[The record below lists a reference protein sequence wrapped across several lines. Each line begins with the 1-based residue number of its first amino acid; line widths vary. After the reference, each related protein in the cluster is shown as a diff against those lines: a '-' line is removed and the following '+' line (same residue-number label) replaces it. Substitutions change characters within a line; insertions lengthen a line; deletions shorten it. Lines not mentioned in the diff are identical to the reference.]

1 MKKHKNKGLFL
12 VVTFMFMAFSIFHV
26 KDVFA
31 AEIDYDA
38 RAKELCKSKLEN
50 RKVEWDESK
59 KKLSSDQS
67 QLTVYIKIEITIFY
81 TFFYICFF
89 SLRIHI
95 LIIIEFTFIH
105 HTNRI

>member
-38 RAKELCKSKLEN
+38 TAKELGKSKLEK
-50 RKVEWDESK
+50 RKV
-59 KKLSSDQS
+59 
-67 QLTVYIKIEITIFY
+67 
-81 TFFYICFF
+81 
-89 SLRIHI
+89 
-95 LIIIEFTFIH
+95 
-105 HTNRI
+105 

>member
-50 RKVEWDESK
+50 RKLNGMKVRK
-59 KKLSSDQS
+59 
-67 QLTVYIKIEITIFY
+67 
-81 TFFYICFF
+81 
-89 SLRIHI
+89 
-95 LIIIEFTFIH
+95 
-105 HTNRI
+105 N

>member
-67 QLTVYIKIEITIFY
+67 QLTVYIKSKDGQQY
-81 TFFYICFF
+81 TFDVGVD
-89 SLRIHI
+89 
-95 LIIIEFTFIH
+95 
-105 HTNRI
+105 

>member
-12 VVTFMFMAFSIFHV
+12 VVNYMFMAFSIFHV

-31 AEIDYDA
+31 ADIDYDA

-50 RKVEWDESK
+50 WKVEWDESK

-67 QLTVYIKIEITIFY
+67 QLTVYI
-81 TFFYICFF
+81 
-89 SLRIHI
+89 
-95 LIIIEFTFIH
+95 
-105 HTNRI
+105 

>member
-38 RAKELCKSKLEN
+38 IVNLLC
-50 RKVEWDESK
+50 
-59 KKLSSDQS
+59 
-67 QLTVYIKIEITIFY
+67 
-81 TFFYICFF
+81 
-89 SLRIHI
+89 
-95 LIIIEFTFIH
+95 
-105 HTNRI
+105 